1 MHGGFR
7 IGWSIVLTVAVLLLP
22 FSGSSAHACAT
33 MHGAALPAEHAHH
46 MSAAAG
52 STAAPESEH
61 ASLEAMCDCCR
72 DCAGSGCSPGGHGAV
87 ILGATLQGRD
97 AAPVWRA
104 TPAGLASDLT
114 FPPLTPPPRSLPV

>member
-7 IGWSIVLTVAVLLLP
+7 IGLSIVLIMAMLLPP

-33 MHGAALPAEHAHH
+33 MHGAALPAEHTHH

-52 STAAPESEH
+52 STAAPGSEH
-61 ASLEAMCDCCR
+61 ASLEAICECCQ
-72 DCAGSGCSPGGHGAV
+72 DCAGSGCSLGGHGAV
-87 ILGATLQGRD
+87 TSGATSQGRD
-97 AAPVWRA
+97 TVHVWRA